1 MSSAILLMLL
11 TGALW
16 ALVGVLFGAA
26 PAEKDRLWSFF
37 SLNGILFTVFV
48 WLTQAPAAAP
58 PREVLRLAAL
68 IVPSAVA
75 EVFAFLLL
83 KLAMERGP
91 QGIAWSVSQS
101 AMALAFL
108 GSVAFLGT
116 PASAAQWL
124 GLALALAS
132 LVLFA
137 RVRPAG
143 PAGAGAGGPRYW
155 RILLASFLLIGA
167 GQFLRLVPGHA
178 GLSSGALTWRLPLQ
192 APFGMLFWTAA
203 CLSTGRWRPRL
214 VWRQALPYAI
224 VVALGQ
230 IAFYRATDAADALR
244 LTAVVL
250 PVSIGTCILLFALWC
265 RFVRG
270 ERLSRVGWG
279 AVALDIAG
287 IVLLSCA

>member
-11 TGALW
+11 TGVLW

-37 SLNGILFTVFV
+37 ALNGILFTAFV

-58 PREVLRLAAL
+58 PREVFRLAAL

-143 PAGAGAGGPRYW
+143 PAGAGAGGR
-155 RILLASFLLIGA
+155 G
-167 GQFLRLVPGHA
+167 VD
-178 GLSSGALTWRLPLQ
+178 
-192 APFGMLFWTAA
+192 
-203 CLSTGRWRPRL
+203 
-214 VWRQALPYAI
+214 
-224 VVALGQ
+224 
-230 IAFYRATDAADALR
+230 ATEGVDAAADAARALAERTGAAVLVTGLVDLVVAPGGAAPVRIANGVELLTRVTGVGCAQGALCAALCAAADGDAR
-244 LTAVVL
+244 LAAVAAA
-250 PVSIGTCILLFALWC
+250 LLVGLA
-265 RFVRG
+265 G
-270 ERLSRVGWG
+270 ERAERVSRRPGSF
-279 AVALDIAG
+279 AVAFLDALDEIDAAAFEAEG
-287 IVLLSCA
+287 RVLA